1 MNPVLKILSQHQ
13 SGSTFFFSYK
23 LIEHQ
28 NISVNWRKFLF
39 PNMIS
44 MEKRDL
50 FKFVILNSPLRGM
63 WFKEFLI
70 ILRTCQAS
78 HFLPMIF
85 FTIHCNCW
93 ANDRGELEDG
103 EEVPFFGW
111 YLLNGFYKIKIFL
124 ICYIYIQNR
133 HEKTLPIS
141 YQSWQRE
148 KVFNNISCLITS
160 CETERK
166 TVGRCLNTIF
176 LDHQEI
182 LCVPS
187 YFSIIWWKC
196 KTCYSP

>member
-13 SGSTFFFSYK
+13 SGWTFFFSYK

-111 YLLNGFYKIKIFL
+111 YLLNGFYKKKKDSPNLLHIHSKPVMRKPSQFL
-124 ICYIYIQNR
+124 ISLDS
-133 HEKTLPIS
+133 EK
-141 YQSWQRE
+141 
-148 KVFNNISCLITS
+148 K
-160 CETERK
+160 
-166 TVGRCLNTIF
+166 F
-176 LDHQEI
+176 LMI
-182 LCVPS
+182 
-187 YFSIIWWKC
+187 
-196 KTCYSP
+196 